1 MKKRN
6 PTVCLTRPEDIQY
19 LAPGVTPATGTLR
32 TLYGLRVIETK
43 GGSYVSEDLRF
54 EAVRYYKGRD
64 GIDWSGWIVREA
76 IGNGNYSDTIA
87 TKREAL
93 TELVRWAKQDAE
105 ERASRIAAFRR

>member
-1 MKKRN
+1 MKRN
-6 PTVCLTRPEDIQY
+6 ATVCLTRPEDLQY

-43 GGSYVSEDLRF
+43 GGSYVSEDLHF
-54 EAVRYYKGRD
+54 EAVRFYKGRD
-64 GIDWSGWIVREA
+64 GIDWSGWIVRETM
-76 IGNGNYSDTIA
+76 GKDHSDPIA

-105 ERASRIAAFRR
+105 ERAARIAAFRR